1 MFKKVVDAH
10 IETQETLINE
20 LGYISHELKAGRYEE
35 AYKAVEDLK
44 TELVTDVIEISGA
57 RDRVKNILEK
67 QSIKKELNTHAGN
80 ETV

>member
-20 LGYISHELKAGRYEE
+20 LGYISNELKAGRYEE

-44 TELVTDVIEISGA
+44 TELVTDVIKIQNAE
-57 RDRVKNILEK
+57 EK
-67 QSIKKELNTHAGN
+67 VNRLINANKYKKELNTTATN
-80 ETV
+80 ENV